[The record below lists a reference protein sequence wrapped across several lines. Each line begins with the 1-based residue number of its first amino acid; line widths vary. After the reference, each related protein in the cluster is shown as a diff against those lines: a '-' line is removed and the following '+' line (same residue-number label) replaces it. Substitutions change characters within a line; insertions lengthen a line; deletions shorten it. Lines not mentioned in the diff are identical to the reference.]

1 MAAPDA
7 AAILKRRCEAFT
19 RSNKVLSQGQTELKQ
34 GLIFLYLWRSVTTNS
49 LTNLMSDIAT
59 NRFLESRIGCV
70 ASLVVPAPAEY
81 WKLGPARALA
91 EYFE

>member
-19 RSNKVLSQGQTELKQ
+19 RSNKVLSQGHTELKQ

-59 NRFLESRIGCV
+59 NRFRESRRV
-70 ASLVVPAPAEY
+70 RL
-81 WKLGPARALA
+81 
-91 EYFE
+91 F

>member
-34 GLIFLYLWRSVTTNS
+34 GLIFLS
-49 LTNLMSDIAT
+49 LFMAIRYDQLANQFDERYRHQSFPGIQDWLRRLASCPGAS
-59 NRFLESRIGCV
+59 RVLEVGSGTGIG
-70 ASLVVPAPAEY
+70 
-81 WKLGPARALA
+81 
-91 EYFE
+91 